1 MGGGIMPAHKRFPDR
16 LRVTVYMDKTD
27 RKKIGAVS
35 ESLRLSISQFM
46 LLAASQVADDE
57 VAWREA
63 ARRRNQV
70 LRHRMPEQSPPHDQH
85 NHE

>member
-1 MGGGIMPAHKRFPDR
+1 MPAHKRFPDR
-16 LRVTVYMDKTD
+16 FRVTVYMDKTD
-27 RKKIGAVS
+27 REKIGAVA

-63 ARRRNQV
+63 GRRRNQV
-70 LRHRMPEQSPPHDQH
+70 LGHRMPDQSTTTIKD